1 MTEPLYDLLGIGL
14 GPFNL
19 GLAALLEPISDLKP
33 LFLEQKP
40 QFQWHPGLLLEGAT
54 IQVPFLA
61 DLVTMA
67 DPCSQFSFLNY
78 LRDQGRL
85 YQFYFL
91 EEFHIPRREYNHY
104 CQWVAAQ
111 LKSCHFGQVVESI
124 AWKSATPESYFEVR
138 SRDVE
143 SGMLQTYRTR
153 HLSLGVGSVPQVP
166 ACFRAWLPGDNIF
179 HSAEFLQRRDRCRQ
193 AKSITVIGSGQ
204 SAAEVFYELL
214 QEQESYGYR
223 LEWHTRSPGF
233 FPMEYSKLG
242 LEHFSP
248 DYLRYFYHLGSEQ
261 RDQVLAQQHLLYK
274 GISVATIAKIYDL
287 LYERTAAGKQ
297 ANVRLLPLVEVKEVE
312 AIPPEGELYPI
323 PQGELLHIAPGTA
336 SRYRLNYRHRQQ
348 DTLFTHE
355 TDCVVLATGY
365 HHAIPKCIN
374 ELRSLIQ
381 WDEQNR
387 YVVQLDYR
395 LALTHDIPNQIFV
408 QNAELHTHGIGAP
421 DLGLGAHRNSVII
434 NTLLGRSHYPVQ
446 QRNVFQQFGV
456 A

>member
-19 GLAALLEPISDLKP
+19 GLAALLEPISDVKS

-40 QFQWHPGLLLEGAT
+40 QFQWHPGLLIEGST

-67 DPCSQFSFLNY
+67 DPCNQFSFLNY
-78 LRDQGRL
+78 LRDQARL
-85 YQFYFL
+85 YHFYFW

-104 CQWVAAQ
+104 CQWAAAQ
-111 LKSCHFGQVVESI
+111 IESCRFGQVVESI
-124 AWKSATPESYFEVR
+124 VWKDADPESYFEVR
-138 SRDVE
+138 SRDVA
-143 SGMLQTYRTR
+143 SNRLHTYRTR
-153 HLSLGVGSVPQVP
+153 NISLGVGSVPQVP
-166 ACFRAWLPGDNIF
+166 ACLQNCLPAENIF
-179 HSAEFLQRRDRCRQ
+179 HSAEFLQRRDRCRH

-214 QEQESYGYR
+214 QEQETWSYR
-223 LEWHTRSPGF
+223 LEWHTRSAGF

-248 DYLRYFYHLGSEQ
+248 DYLHYFYHLAPEQ
-261 RDQVLAQQHLLYK
+261 RDNVLAQQSLLYK
-274 GISVATIAKIYDL
+274 GISFNTIAQIYNL
-287 LYERTAAGKQ
+287 LYERSVAGHKP
-297 ANVRLLPLVEVKEVE
+297 NVRLLSLVEVKEIE
-312 AIPPEGELYPI
+312 AIATGN
-323 PQGELLHIAPGTA
+323 
-336 SRYRLNYRHRQQ
+336 YRLNYRHGQQ
-348 DTLFTHE
+348 DTLLTHE
-355 TDCVVLATGY
+355 TDCIILATGY
-365 HHAIPKCIN
+365 DHAIPNCIDGV
-374 ELRSLIQ
+374 RSLIQ

-387 YVVQLDYR
+387 YVVQFDYR
-395 LALTHDIPNQIFV
+395 LALTQDIPNQIFV
-408 QNAELHTHGIGAP
+408 QNAELHTHGVGAP

-434 NTLLGRSHYPVQ
+434 NTLLGRSHYPVH

>member
-1 MTEPLYDLLGIGL
+1 MTEPLYDLLGVGL

-19 GLAALLEPISDLKP
+19 GLAALLEPVSEIKS
-33 LFLEQKP
+33 LFLEQKS
-40 QFQWHPGLLLEGAT
+40 QFQWHPGLLIEGST

-78 LRDQGRL
+78 LRDQARL
-85 YQFYFL
+85 YHFYFW

-111 LKSCHFGQVVESI
+111 LESCRFGQVVESI
-124 AWKSATPESYFEVR
+124 VWNATPESHFEVR

-143 SGMLQTYRTR
+143 SNTLHTYRTR
-153 HLSLGVGSVPQVP
+153 HLSLGVGSVPKVP
-166 ACFRAWLPGDNIF
+166 ACFQDWLSAENIF
-179 HSAEFLQRRDRCRQ
+179 HSAEFLQRRDRCHQ

-214 QEQESYGYR
+214 QEQETCGYR
-223 LEWHTRSPGF
+223 LEWHTRSAGF

-248 DYLRYFYHLGSEQ
+248 DYLHYFYNLGSEQ
-261 RDQVLAQQHLLYK
+261 REKVLAQQNLLYK
-274 GISVATIAKIYDL
+274 GISFDTIAQIYDL
-287 LYERTAAGKQ
+287 LYERSVAGRQ
-297 ANVRLLPLVEVKEVE
+297 ANVRLLPLVEIKEVE
-312 AIPPEGELYPI
+312 AIATGE
-323 PQGELLHIAPGTA
+323 
-336 SRYRLNYRHRQQ
+336 YRLNYRHCQQ
-348 DTLFTHE
+348 DASFTHE
-355 TDCVVLATGY
+355 TDCIILATGY
-365 HHAIPKCIN
+365 DHAVPQCIDG
-374 ELRSLIQ
+374 LRSLIQ
-381 WDEQNR
+381 WDQNR

-395 LALTHDIPNQIFV
+395 LALTQDTPNQIFV
-408 QNAELHTHGIGAP
+408 QNAEIHTHGVGAP

-434 NTLLGRSHYPVQ
+434 NTLLGRSHYPVH
-446 QRNVFQQFGV
+446 QRNVFQRFGV